1 MREVSLITTFRWLK
15 VSAPPGVYEIMP
27 TVNIIVGDELVAKY
41 LNAEFQKA
49 AGEIEYQH
57 FKQANHLVVSLP
69 EEVEYWDDF
78 VSGEEILHCW
88 MVWVDWALQDS
99 WLVKDNCFISE
110 VAYCR
115 SKLSGEYRWSNN
127 SLYTQASASDGDRQR
142 SVEFV
147 ESDIKY
153 WSERLNSLRSHLD
166 GKGYSILTPVLSKKA
181 TRFDRFLSFTQIARR
196 SSTPAMKI
204 AQMCSALESLF
215 STSTTELTHRLSER
229 VAFFAGE
236 NPEDK
241 ELIYQL
247 MKKAYGVRSQ
257 VTHGSHISSALSG
270 LAPELSSKLLDLL
283 RKITFKVLEDPHS
296 ADVVYGD
303 DEFIENHFRRCL
315 FF

>member
-1 MREVSLITTFRWLK
+1 MREVSLITTFRWLT
-15 VSAPPGVYEIMP
+15 VSAPPGIYEVMP
-27 TVNIIVGDELVAKY
+27 TINIIVGKELISDY
-41 LNAEFQKA
+41 LDLEFRKA

-57 FKQANHLVVSLP
+57 FKQADHLVVSLP
-69 EEVEYWDDF
+69 RDVECWDETF
-78 VSGEEILHCW
+78 SGEEILHCW
-88 MVWVDWALQDS
+88 MVWIDWALQDS

-110 VAYCR
+110 IAYCK
-115 SKLSGEYRWSNN
+115 SKLNGKYKWSNN
-127 SLYTQASASDGDRQR
+127 SLYAQASASDGGRQR
-142 SVEFV
+142 LVEFC
-147 ESDIKY
+147 EFDIKE
-153 WSERLNSLRSHLD
+153 WSERLNALRSHLD
-166 GKGYSILTPVLSKKA
+166 DKGYSILTPVLSKKA

-229 VAFFAGE
+229 VAFFVGE

-241 ELIYQL
+241 ESIYQL

-257 VTHGSHISSALSG
+257 VTHGSHINNSIAD

-303 DEFIENHFRRCL
+303 NEFIENHFRRCL